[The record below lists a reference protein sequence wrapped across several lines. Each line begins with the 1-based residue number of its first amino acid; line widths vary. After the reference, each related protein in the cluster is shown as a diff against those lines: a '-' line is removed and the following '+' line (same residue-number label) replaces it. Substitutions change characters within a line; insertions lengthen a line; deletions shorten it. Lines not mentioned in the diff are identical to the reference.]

1 MGIYSDGKTYGINF
15 LIEGES
21 VYKKLYEEP
30 MGKDQIQHA
39 KVFFDTITDKNTVTI
54 RFYINACSTYEYS
67 TFTFHI
73 NGCST
78 FGAGSF
84 MTWFPADLE
93 SLQKLFMNSS

>member
-39 KVFFDTITDKNTVTI
+39 KVFFDTISDKNTVTI
-54 RFYINACSTYEYS
+54 RFYINASSTYGPD
-67 TFTFHI
+67 T
-73 NGCST
+73 
-78 FGAGSF
+78 F
-84 MTWFPADLE
+84 MTWFPADIE
-93 SLQKLFMNSS
+93 SLETLFMNCSS